1 MFIFRSLTKKYVFIS
16 LVLLLFF
23 VLYSFAGFVFTHYME
38 GDARKINLAGRERML
53 TYDIAS
59 HLHFITGN
67 PALPEKDQHIR
78 GAEKA
83 MDEYEEAL
91 YGLKDGSVKLD
102 LEPLHMHDHAT
113 REQLYTLIE
122 NWQKNQRPVLRNIL
136 RNPARKDACN
146 LCHEAVRGNLSR
158 IEAFVKHIES
168 HHDREL
174 RYFNIF
180 RLLSIVLL
188 AALMTAIFYYAKRS
202 IILPARRLHHAALE
216 IEKRNF
222 DVSVDVKTGD
232 EIGALSNSFNAM
244 AQHLKTLFAEQ
255 EEHLHELNILNE
267 IAIAASQSLALEVML
282 DKVIDAMLG
291 LEHLTI
297 IRKGAIFLYNEEKNV
312 LELVVSRNFSDGQ
325 RSDCSVVLY
334 GECLCGLSVKKEE
347 TLLSENDTED
357 ARHTKTYPDSQEHGH
372 IILPLKSRD
381 KALGAICLYLP
392 SGTKLPDKEVKLYE
406 SIADVISVS
415 IQNAMS
421 HRQVAMLAQSLE
433 CNMDLIVITDT
444 EGRIIHVNPQ
454 AKEYLGYN
462 RDELK
467 GRHISLMQSPK
478 NPEGLWEEIY
488 RKTMTAGGWKGEIIN
503 VRKDGHEYPVLVST
517 SLVKYENN
525 DVIAFI
531 GIVRDITEHKKA
543 EEERMDLQSQLMQAQ
558 KLESVGRLAGGVAHD
573 FNNILSAIL
582 GFSELALMEIS
593 DDNPLREK
601 LNIIRES
608 GVKAATLTRQLLT
621 FSRKQ
626 PLELKTFQLTPVIES
641 IARMLTRMIGADV
654 VLDLRLRSGRSIRAD
669 QGQIEQI
676 LMNLVVNA
684 RDAMQCGGILVIE
697 TADIDIDADNALARE
712 GIVPGQYVLLLV
724 SDTGAGMCQE
734 VQGKIFEPFFTTKEV
749 GRGTGLGLATV
760 YGVVKRHNGHI
771 QVQSE
776 IGKGTTFRIYLPAE
790 ADKDTT
796 VERHEPV
803 KASAGT
809 ETVLVVDDEPHIRKL
824 VMETLTPKGY
834 RVLSASCGEEALQI
848 SEGIEGK
855 IDLVLTDV
863 IMPGMSGY
871 DLSEKL
877 KMRWPEMKV
886 IFMSGYTGESIA
898 HYGVMKPEV
907 NFIQKPLTP
916 NVLMTRLREVFEG

>member
-1 MFIFRSLTKKYVFIS
+1 MFVFRSLTVKYVFIS
-16 LVLLLFF
+16 LILLLFF

-53 TYDIAS
+53 TYDLAS

-67 PALPEKDQHIR
+67 PVLPEKDRHIR

-91 YGLKDGSVKLD
+91 YGLKDGSAKLD
-102 LEPLHMHDHAT
+102 LEPLHTHDHAT
-113 REQLYTLIE
+113 REQLYALIDH
-122 NWQKNQRPVLRNIL
+122 WQKNQRPVLRSIL
-136 RNPARKDACN
+136 RDPARKDACN
-146 LCHEAVRGNLSR
+146 LCHEAVRGNLPR
-158 IEAFVKHIES
+158 IETFVKQIEK
-168 HHDREL
+168 HHDSEL

-180 RLLSIVLL
+180 RLVSFGFLV
-188 AALMTAIFYYAKRS
+188 ALMAGIFYYAKHS
-202 IILPARRLHHAALE
+202 IILPARRLQHAALE
-216 IEKRNF
+216 IDKRNF
-222 DVSVDVKTGD
+222 EVSVDVKTDD
-232 EIGALSNSFNAM
+232 EIGALGNSFNTM
-244 AQHLKTLFAEQ
+244 AQRLKTLFAGQ

-267 IAIAASQSLALEVML
+267 IAMAASQSLALEVML
-282 DKVIDAMLG
+282 DRVIDAMLG

-297 IRKGAIFLYNEEKNV
+297 VRKGAIFLYNAEENI
-312 LELVVSRNFSDGQ
+312 LELVVSRNFSDEQ
-325 RSDCSVVLY
+325 KKECAVIRN

-357 ARHTKTYPDSQEHGH
+357 ARHTKSYADAQAHGH
-372 IILPLKSRD
+372 IILPLKSRG
-381 KALGAICLYLP
+381 KTLGVLCLYLP

-415 IQNAMS
+415 IQNAIS
-421 HRQVAMLAQSLE
+421 HKQVAMLAQSLE
-433 CNMDLIVITDT
+433 SNMDLIVITDI
-444 EGRIIHVNPQ
+444 EGRIMHVNQ
-454 AKEYLGYN
+454 QVKEYLGYE
-462 RDELK
+462 REELK
-467 GRHISLMQSPK
+467 GRHISLMQSQK

-488 RKTMTAGGWKGEIIN
+488 RKTMTEGGWKGEILN

-531 GIVRDITEHKKA
+531 GIVRDMTEHKKS
-543 EEERMDLQSQLMQAQ
+543 EEERMDLQSQLLQAQ

-582 GFSELALMEIS
+582 GFSDLALMEIS

-601 LNIIRES
+601 LNIIREA
-608 GVKAATLTRQLLT
+608 GLKAATLTKQLLT

-626 PLELKTFQLTPVIES
+626 PLELITFQLTPVIES
-641 IARMLTRMIGADV
+641 IAKMLTRMIGPDV
-654 VLDLRLRSGRSIRAD
+654 VLDLRLRSSGRIRAD

-676 LMNLVVNA
+676 LMNLAVNA
-684 RDAMQCGGILVIE
+684 RDAMPCGGMLMIE
-697 TADIDIDADNALARE
+697 TADMDIDAENTLGA
-712 GIVPGQYVLLLV
+712 VPGQYVLLLV

-734 VQGKIFEPFFTTKEV
+734 VQKKIFEPFFTTKEV

-760 YGVVKRHNGHI
+760 YGIVKRHNGHI

-790 ADKDTT
+790 AGKDTA

-809 ETVLVVDDEPHIRKL
+809 ETVLVVDDEPHIRRL
-824 VMETLTPKGY
+824 VLETLTPKGY
-834 RVLSASCGEEALQI
+834 HVLSASCGEEALQI
-848 SEGIEGK
+848 SKGFEGRIN
-855 IDLVLTDV
+855 ILLTDV
-863 IMPGMSGY
+863 IMPGISGY
-871 DLSEKL
+871 DLSERL
-877 KMRWPEMKV
+877 KIKWPEIKV

-898 HYGVMKPEV
+898 HYGVLQPEV

-916 NVLMTRLREVFEG
+916 AVLMTRLREALDGKN